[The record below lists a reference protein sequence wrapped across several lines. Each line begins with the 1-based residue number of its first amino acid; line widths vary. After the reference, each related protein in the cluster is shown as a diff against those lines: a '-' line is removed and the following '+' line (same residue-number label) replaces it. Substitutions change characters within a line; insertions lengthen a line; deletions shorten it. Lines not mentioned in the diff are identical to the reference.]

1 MANNGQANKAANRIR
16 IKRDPEGNRRSILA
30 AATREFSEQGFG
42 GASVNKI
49 AERAGTSK
57 RMLYHYYGN
66 KEALFLAV
74 LEATYADIRRAE
86 RELDLELVDPEDSI
100 TRLVTFTWDYY
111 RDNPHFLALLNVENL
126 HKAEHLKRSKRI
138 QSLHSPFVEMLRRI
152 VEKGEQDGTFRGGID
167 PVQLYITI
175 ASVSYF
181 YCSNIHTLSVIFG
194 RDLAAGDALDIR
206 RDHVVNVILGY
217 LRA

>member
-1 MANNGQANKAANRIR
+1 METTVEEMRIR
-16 IKRDPEGNRRSILA
+16 RDPEGNRRSILA
-30 AATREFSEQGFG
+30 AATVEFSANGFG

-49 AERAGTSK
+49 AERANTSK

-74 LEATYADIRRAE
+74 LEATYADIRKAE
-86 RELDLELVDPEDSI
+86 RELELELADPIESI

-111 RDNPHFLALLNVENL
+111 RENPSFLALLNDENL
-126 HKAEHLKRSKRI
+126 HRAEHLKRSKRI
-138 QSLHSPFVEMLRRI
+138 QTLHSPFIDMLRRI
-152 VEKGEQDGTFRGGID
+152 LDKGEQECVFRGGVD

-181 YCSNIHTLSVIFG
+181 YCSNIHTLSVVFG
-194 RDLAAGDALDIR
+194 RDLHADAALDDR
-206 RDHVVNVILGY
+206 RDHVVEVIQAY
-217 LRA
+217 LKA

>member
-1 MANNGQANKAANRIR
+1 MASGAQTKSPVEELRIR
-16 IKRDPEGNRRSILA
+16 RDPEGNRKSILA
-30 AATREFSEQGFG
+30 AATTEFSEKGFG

-49 AERAGTSK
+49 AERANTSK

-74 LEATYADIRRAE
+74 LEATYADIRKAE
-86 RELDLELVDPEDSI
+86 RELDLELADPKESI

-111 RDNPHFLALLNVENL
+111 RENPHFLALLNEENL
-126 HKAEHLKRSKRI
+126 HRAEHLKRSKRI

-152 VEKGEQDGTFRGGID
+152 LEKGEQEGVFRGGVD

-175 ASVSYF
+175 ASVNYF
-181 YCSNIHTLSVIFG
+181 YCSNIYTLSVVFG
-194 RDLAAGDALDIR
+194 RELAEENALDDR
-206 RDHVVNVILGY
+206 RDHVVEVILGY
-217 LRA
+217 LKA